1 MSRTKKAKESR
12 FIFLISGLFVTGV
25 SIYINFDD
33 VINGRFPSAITIMS
47 FALGINQLLMAYL
60 SPHLFPKDERSKMIL
75 GKSMFVN
82 YFVIFGTILFLF
94 ILTGFSDINWD
105 AQQVLIV
112 LTSIL
117 MLTIPTTMVIYSKI
131 I

>member
-33 VINGRFPSAITIMS
+33 VISGRFPDAITIMS

-105 AQQVLIV
+105 AQQTLIV

>member
-1 MSRTKKAKESR
+1 MNRTKKAKESR

-25 SIYINFDD
+25 SIYITLDD
-33 VINGRFPSAITIMS
+33 VINGRFPDAIAIMS

-75 GKSMFVN
+75 EKSMFVN
-82 YFVIFGTILFLF
+82 YFIIFGTILLLF

>member
-1 MSRTKKAKESR
+1 MRRTKKAKENR
-12 FIFLISGLFVTGV
+12 FVFLISGLFVTGV

-33 VINGRFPSAITIMS
+33 VINGRFPDAIMLL
-47 FALGINQLLMAYL
+47 ALGINQLLMAYL

-82 YFVIFGTILFLF
+82 YFVIFGTIILLF
-94 ILTGFSDINWD
+94 IVTGYSDINWN

-112 LTSIL
+112 LISIL
-117 MLTIPTTMVIYSKI
+117 MLTIPTTMVIYSRI

>member
-33 VINGRFPSAITIMS
+33 VINGRFPSAITTMS

-117 MLTIPTTMVIYSKI
+117 MLTIPTTMAIYSKI

>member
-1 MSRTKKAKESR
+1 MSRSKKAKENR
-12 FIFLISGLFVTGV
+12 FMFLISGIFLTGV
-25 SIYINFDD
+25 SIYINLDD
-33 VINGRFPSAITIMS
+33 VINGRFPDAVML

-75 GKSMFVN
+75 AKSMFVN
-82 YFVIFGTILFLF
+82 YFVIFGTITLLF
-94 ILTGFSDINWD
+94 ILTGFSNYNWD

-112 LTSIL
+112 LASIL
-117 MLTIPTTMVIYSKI
+117 MLTIPITMVTYSKI

>member
-33 VINGRFPSAITIMS
+33 VISGRFPDAIMS
-47 FALGINQLLMAYL
+47 FTLGINQLLMAYL

-105 AQQVLIV
+105 AQQTLIV

>member
-25 SIYINFDD
+25 STYINFDD
-33 VINGRFPSAITIMS
+33 VINGRFPDVITIMS

-82 YFVIFGTILFLF
+82 YFVIFGTILLLF
-94 ILTGFSDINWD
+94 ILTEFSDINWD
-105 AQQVLIV
+105 AQQVLVV

>member
-25 SIYINFDD
+25 STYINFDD
-33 VINGRFPSAITIMS
+33 VINGRFPDVITIMS

-82 YFVIFGTILFLF
+82 YFVIFGTILLLF

>member
-1 MSRTKKAKESR
+1 MRRTKKAKESR

-33 VINGRFPSAITIMS
+33 VISGRFSDAITIMS

-105 AQQVLIV
+105 AQQTLIV